1 MMQSAQQDFA
11 ETYRN
16 LSDEELASLH
26 AQMGSLTHEAR
37 SALHEQI
44 QKRGITTAKLRH
56 LNTAERQRE
65 AKFDRLQK
73 DHERRVVSEIL
84 RSRSFWYI
92 VLSLISVIA
101 ASFGVQLSRN
111 H

>member
-1 MMQSAQQDFA
+1 MMQSARQDFA

-16 LSDEELASLH
+16 LSDDELASLH
-26 AQMGSLTHEAR
+26 AQMSSLTHEAR
-37 SALHEQI
+37 SALQEQI
-44 QKRGITTAKLRH
+44 QKRGISTAKLRH

-73 DHERRVVSEIL
+73 DHEKSVVSEIL
-84 RSRSFWYI
+84 RSRYFWYV
-92 VLSLISVIA
+92 VLSLISAIA
-101 ASFGVQLSRN
+101 AGFGVQLSQN